1 VCAQQGG
8 CVPGL
13 ANDAKVVRTL
23 TKPEID
29 KLRAD
34 SQKEAR
40 EEKEKIEAFVAR
52 LRDEAAGAHASNS
65 V

>member
-13 ANDAKVVRTL
+13 PNDAKVVRTL
-23 TKPEID
+23 TRQEID

-34 SQKEAR
+34 SQKEAK

-52 LRDEAAGAHASNS
+52 MRDEAAGGHASNTL
-65 V
+65 